1 MLELKAKSTLE
12 DVHYVQTLSY
22 LKASG
27 YTIALLLN
35 FGAARLEIGAS
46 QTNAR
51 KTAESPRG

>member
-35 FGAARLEIGAS
+35 FGAARLEIRRIANEP
-46 QTNAR
+46 QNR
-51 KTAESPRG
+51 